1 MTNYLIDKKYA
12 VLSRADSSFGNQ
24 PKFKKDDYWY
34 KYNNTGNE
42 GLAEQ
47 LISDVLSCSSMTNYV
62 SYEYCQINGRTGCR
76 SEDMLNPGEMLLPF
90 SQLYYNATGGIFAD
104 DVWAVNEHDRFDFI
118 VDFIKD
124 ETGVDCSR
132 YLFDNLT
139 LDMLTRNPDRHY
151 KNLALILTND
161 GEFKTAPIFDN
172 GQGLMQ
178 NFSLTPP
185 DLSIEEKEDR
195 CFACTI
201 SGSFERQFLLAQEA
215 TGYEPFSIDYDKL
228 SEVLDSYSSNI
239 AKEYLEYSL
248 DRYKDLFKE
257 NRELEEENLDDIEEE
272 DIEL

>member
-1 MTNYLIDKKYA
+1 MTNYLIDRKYA
-12 VLSRADSSFGNQ
+12 VLSRVNSSFGNQ
-24 PKFKKDDYWY
+24 SKFKKDDYWY

-47 LISDVLSCSSMTNYV
+47 LISDVLSCSSVTDYV
-62 SYEYCQINGRTGCR
+62 SYEYCQINGENGCR
-76 SEDMLNPGEMLLPF
+76 SKDMLNPGDMLLPF
-90 SQLYYNATGGIFAD
+90 SQLYYNVTHGGIFAD
-104 DVWAVNEHDRFDFI
+104 DVWAINEQDRFDFI

-139 LDMLTRNPDRHY
+139 LDMLTRNPNRHY

-161 GEFKTAPIFDN
+161 GEFKTAPIFNN

-185 DLSIEEKEDR
+185 DLSIAEKEDR

-201 SGSFERQFLLAQEA
+201 SESFEHQFLLAQEA
-215 TGYEPFSIDYDKL
+215 TGYEPFTVNYDKL
-228 SEVLDSYSSNI
+228 GKILDSYGSRPSSI

-257 NRELEEENLDDIEEE
+257 NREFRKS
-272 DIEL
+272 